1 MRMDS
6 PTRRFRG
13 RFATTFRF
21 NTKMWEPFLF
31 YLSNYHPKKSKSTD
45 KGTIIDFFPR
55 IMLTSNRKYGQYFLI
70 PMVCG
75 RDGREMNNRFFIA
88 PVLAALILFGL
99 FKVFHRPQALPDHT
113 KTETSAE
120 SPQEIRGVVHPGE
133 TMSDIFKKYGLHSQ
147 DLFHL
152 KEASTGVHRLGKIT
166 TGNPY
171 RIELGPD
178 NSVLS
183 LTYQINDDVLLNI
196 TRGNSEF
203 RAEKIA
209 IPYETKTSK
218 VGGTIENN
226 LYDSLGNGG
235 ESGILAYALSDIF
248 SWDIDFTTDLR
259 NGDTFKIVVEEQWLN
274 GRFKRY
280 GNILAAEF
288 TNDGKVYR
296 AFRYEGPNGRAGY
309 FDEEGNSLQRSFL
322 KAPLS
327 YRRISSGFTY
337 SRMHPILKIRRP
349 HLGVD
354 YVAPRGTP
362 VSALG
367 DGTIQFAG
375 YKGANGN
382 LVILRHP
389 KGFTTYYGH
398 LQKIRRGIR
407 RGARVAQGD
416 VIGYVG
422 STGRATGPHLD
433 FRMKKGNRFINP
445 LRVDVPRRSGIPKNL
460 IADYDKVRQERG
472 LELTSIVPSPQKP
485 EPESKTQ
492 TVAYAR

>member
-1 MRMDS
+1 M
-6 PTRRFRG
+6 
-13 RFATTFRF
+13 
-21 NTKMWEPFLF
+21 
-31 YLSNYHPKKSKSTD
+31 H
-45 KGTIIDFFPR
+45 
-55 IMLTSNRKYGQYFLI
+55 
-70 PMVCG
+70 
-75 RDGREMNNRFFIA
+75 NRFFIA
-88 PVLAALILFGL
+88 PVLAGLILFGF
-99 FKVFHRPQALPDHT
+99 FKAFHRPQALPGHT
-113 KTETSAE
+113 RTETSTE
-120 SPQEIRGVVHPGE
+120 SSTPSSQEIRGVVKPGE
-133 TMSDIFKKYGLHSQ
+133 TMFDIFKKYGLPSQ
-147 DLFHL
+147 DLFSL
-152 KEASTGVHRLGKIT
+152 KEASASVHRLGKIT
-166 TGNPY
+166 TGKPY
-171 RIELGPD
+171 RIKLGPD
-178 NSVLS
+178 NNVLS
-183 LTYQINDDVLLNI
+183 LTYQINDDVVLNI
-196 TRGNSEF
+196 TRTDDPGF
-203 RAEKIA
+203 RAEKIT
-209 IPYETKTSK
+209 IPYETKLSK

-235 ESGILAYALSDIF
+235 ESGLLAYALSDIF

-259 NGDTFKIVVEEQWLN
+259 NGDTFKIVVEEHWLD
-274 GRFKRY
+274 GRFKQY

-296 AFRYEGPNGRAGY
+296 AFRYEGPDGRAGY
-309 FDEEGNSLQRSFL
+309 FDEEGKSMQRSFL

-398 LQKIRRGIR
+398 LHKIRRGIR

-445 LRVDVPRRSGIPKNL
+445 QRVDVPRSSGIPKNL
-460 IADYDKVRQERG
+460 LADYDKIRQERG
-472 LELTSIVPSPQKP
+472 LELASIVPSPQKT
-485 EPESKTQ
+485 EPESKAH

>member
-1 MRMDS
+1 
-6 PTRRFRG
+6 
-13 RFATTFRF
+13 
-21 NTKMWEPFLF
+21 
-31 YLSNYHPKKSKSTD
+31 
-45 KGTIIDFFPR
+45 
-55 IMLTSNRKYGQYFLI
+55 
-70 PMVCG
+70 
-75 RDGREMNNRFFIA
+75 MNNRFFIA

-99 FKVFHRPQALPDHT
+99 FKAFHRPQALPDHT
-113 KTETSAE
+113 RTETPTE
-120 SPQEIRGVVHPGE
+120 SSMQLSQEIRGVVKPGE
-133 TMSDIFKKYGLHSQ
+133 TMFDIFKKYGLPSQ
-147 DLFHL
+147 DLFSL
-152 KEASTGVHRLGKIT
+152 KEASAGVHRLGKIT
-166 TGNPY
+166 TGKPY

-296 AFRYEGPNGRAGY
+296 AFRYEGPDGRAGY

-472 LELTSIVPSPQKP
+472 LELASIVPSPQKP